1 MRVVQLAPNFV
12 RGDRRWILLRR
23 TYHEGWRTA
32 FKRHALWSKIL
43 TARPFPVEPIE
54 SGAPVEVHLLCCEF
68 DYLSAL
74 WALKSFYYFAD
85 AKFPLAIHLQGW
97 CPRRIIWRLRRH
109 FPGARVSFSAGGRHT
124 GQ

>member
-1 MRVVQLAPNFV
+1 LSLSSQ
-12 RGDRRWILLRR
+12 
-23 TYHEGWRTA
+23 
-32 FKRHALWSKIL
+32 
-43 TARPFPVEPIE
+43 
-54 SGAPVEVHLLCCEF
+54 APVEVHPLCCEF

-109 FPGARVSFSAGGRHT
+109 FPGARIITQPEADTLVNDWLTSCRLERLRTLRRKNF
-124 GQ
+124 